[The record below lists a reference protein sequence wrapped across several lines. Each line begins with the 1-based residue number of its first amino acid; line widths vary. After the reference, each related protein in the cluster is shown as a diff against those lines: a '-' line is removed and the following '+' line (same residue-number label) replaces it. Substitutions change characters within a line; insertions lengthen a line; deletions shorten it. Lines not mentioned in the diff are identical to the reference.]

1 MTDTVHQAPDE
12 ARVAGRTGTAR
23 RGTNGSAHLIGQL
36 PDTVVEALTAWQGRP
51 LDAVWP
57 VVFVNEVSVRIG
69 HPSARTRP
77 IYVVG
82 GVDCAGVEQV
92 LGLWPAPDPG
102 ESSTFWLDLFE
113 RVTARGMSDVCLVS
127 CDWVGGDGV
136 AGDGVSGEG
145 VPGLP
150 DAIGVTWPRAIRQ
163 TRVLGL
169 IRASRQYGPRRS
181 WAAVSA
187 ALLPVYTAPDE
198 MSAAA
203 ALDDFAAR
211 FGQRYPAL
219 VRLWRVNWAALA
231 PFLAL
236 PIGVRQIVFT
246 TPLLDVVDA
255 RLRGVVRDHGPFPS
269 TQAAV
274 EAMYLAVRDV
284 EDAGRNRTVVDLEQR
299 RALRAVGTYF
309 DGRIPTR

>member
-1 MTDTVHQAPDE
+1 MTDTVHQAPDQP
-12 ARVAGRTGTAR
+12 RVAGRARPSR
-23 RGTNGSAHLIGQL
+23 RGGGPSVLIGQL
-36 PDTVVEALTAWQGRP
+36 SDTVVEALTAWQGRP

-57 VVFVNEVSVRIG
+57 VVFVDEVPVRIG
-69 HPSARTRP
+69 DEDAAPRP
-77 IYVVG
+77 MYVVG

-92 LGLWPAPDPG
+92 LGLWPAPEPE
-102 ESSTFWLDLFE
+102 ESAPFWLDLLE
-113 RVTARGMSDVCLVS
+113 QVTARGVADVCLVS
-127 CDWVGGDGV
+127 CDWVSGDGM
-136 AGDGVSGEG
+136 A
-145 VPGLP
+145 GLP

-169 IRASRQYGPRRS
+169 IRTSRQYGPRRS

-187 ALLPVYTAPDE
+187 ALQPVYTAPDE

-236 PIGVRQIVFT
+236 PIGVRQIVYT
-246 TPLLDVVDA
+246 TPLLDGVDA
-255 RLRGVVRDHGPFPS
+255 RLRTVVRDHGPFPS

-284 EDAGRNRTVVDLEQR
+284 EDAGRSRTVVDLEQR